1 MMTGSTMVR
10 IILLFIVVVN
20 GIFAIQFIRDFLKNK
35 AGALKEPGHSLFLA
49 GWSVFVFFFSTF
61 GVSDFALST
70 VVYRA
75 KKLIPDR
82 KLPGTLNAQCV
93 VPVAVMALAYIAV
106 ISVDA
111 LTLILCIIAQVS
123 GAYIGPGIVVKL
135 PVKIIRRFIGTGLV
149 IAALFVAA
157 GKAGILPV
165 GGAATALTGSKL
177 IAAII
182 ALFIFGALN
191 NIGIGSYAPTM
202 ATVYALGMSPAVA
215 FPIMMGA
222 CTFSVPIGSMEFIRF
237 GQYGR
242 KITLF
247 ASTFGIIGVLV
258 AVYVV
263 KSLNVSMLQWVIAA
277 VVLYAGLDILIKELR
292 TRHDAEP
299 VTR

>member
-1 MMTGSTMVR
+1 MMVK
-10 IILLFIVVVN
+10 IILLFILVVN
-20 GIFAIQFIRDFLKNK
+20 GIFAFQFIRDFLKNK
-35 AGALKEPGHSLFLA
+35 ADALKESGHGLFLA
-49 GWSVFVFFFSTF
+49 GWSVLVFFLSTF

-70 VVYRA
+70 IMYRA
-75 KKLIPDR
+75 KKLIPDK
-82 KLPGTLNAQCV
+82 KLPGTLNTQCV
-93 VPVAVMALAYIAV
+93 IPVAVMALAYIAV
-106 ISVDA
+106 ISVDT
-111 LTLILCIIAQVS
+111 LTLVLCIIAQVS

-135 PVKIIRRFIGTGLV
+135 PVKVIRRFIGTGLV
-149 IAALFVAA
+149 IAAFFIAA
-157 GKAGILPV
+157 GKTGILPA
-165 GGAATALTGSKL
+165 GGSATALTGSKL
-177 IAAII
+177 MAAII

-202 ATVYALGMSPAVA
+202 ATIYALGMSPAVA

-222 CTFSVPIGSMEFIRF
+222 CTFSVPIGSMQFIRF

-263 KSLNVSMLQWVIAA
+263 KRLNISLLQWVIAV

-292 TRHDAEP
+292 MHNNEEP
-299 VTR
+299 VTG